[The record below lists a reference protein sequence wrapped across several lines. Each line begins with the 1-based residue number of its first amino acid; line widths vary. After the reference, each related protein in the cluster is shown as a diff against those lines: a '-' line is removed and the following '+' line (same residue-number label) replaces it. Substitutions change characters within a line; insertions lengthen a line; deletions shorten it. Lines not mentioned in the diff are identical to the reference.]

1 MEIITIHNSGT
12 YEHIYII
19 REYILYRSHLF
30 RMGIPV
36 RHPSSRIALRHP
48 PAVATAM
55 TPITVRTMS
64 LQVELLG
71 HRVHLLEGLCLLL
84 LSQLLHRQKSVLPE
98 LYPLGGVAHTGVFYQ
113 CTKDHKKADA
123 QVNVYRLH
131 VGNFGQSGVHTRH
144 QSCHCQHRGDSK
156 PDL

>member
-1 MEIITIHNSGT
+1 
-12 YEHIYII
+12 
-19 REYILYRSHLF
+19 
-30 RMGIPV
+30 MGIPV
-36 RHPSSRIALRHP
+36 RHPPSRIALGHP
-48 PAVATAM
+48 PPVAAAM

-71 HRVHLLEGLCLLL
+71 HRVHLLEGLGLLL
-84 LSQLLHRQKSVLPE
+84 LGELLHREKSVLPE

-131 VGNFGQSGVHTRH
+131 VGNFGQCSVDTRH
-144 QSCHCQHRGDSK
+144 QGCHCQHRGDSK
-156 PDL
+156 PDLCEERVYQLFSL